1 MPNLINQ
8 DLVNKLTSRIYNT
21 LMAVDSNGDG
31 HVNSTE
37 RAALPADVRSLA
49 NSTANAYF
57 AGGAMPIDAYTQ
69 AYQSYVQSAVA
80 NADGNGDGKISSTEA
95 QQLPGSVYDS
105 VVALQTAASD
115 SQTNSLDSLYQQ
127 YSSSGWND
135 EKIMDFINQAY
146 QQGSLNVYT
155 SKVWQ
160 AVLNPH
166 LPNDGHTGDRFFEAL
181 AWYTDKTVL
190 NSGDGALTLSELRYA
205 KNKQA
210 EKYFSLIGS
219 ANSTDERRQTWKHI
233 QKLSLLEREIQAQG
247 ETYYPYDAAKM
258 MQINHNNAWN
268 AAHTIDSAA
277 EFDAKV
283 RQASYDKPVLVK
295 YGLTY
300 CMHCLLLEQLDSVHA
315 VADKYG
321 DDLDVYK
328 VWWNPNDPA
337 MAEISNLTTNEGVTS
352 SPYFMVY
359 KDGQVVREGYA
370 FPDEK
375 GNGVEHLLQ
384 GVV

>member
-1 MPNLINQ
+1 M
-8 DLVNKLTSRIYNT
+8 
-21 LMAVDSNGDG
+21 
-31 HVNSTE
+31 
-37 RAALPADVRSLA
+37 
-49 NSTANAYF
+49 
-57 AGGAMPIDAYTQ
+57 
-69 AYQSYVQSAVA
+69 
-80 NADGNGDGKISSTEA
+80 
-95 QQLPGSVYDS
+95 
-105 VVALQTAASD
+105 
-115 SQTNSLDSLYQQ
+115 
-127 YSSSGWND
+127 
-135 EKIMDFINQAY
+135 
-146 QQGSLNVYT
+146 
-155 SKVWQ
+155 
-160 AVLNPH
+160 
-166 LPNDGHTGDRFFEAL
+166 
-181 AWYTDKTVL
+181 
-190 NSGDGALTLSELRYA
+190 
-205 KNKQA
+205 
-210 EKYFSLIGS
+210 IGS